1 MGSLLLFFRC
11 TFRTVHPLIHIVACF
26 PHQIS
31 FDAIVSGEV
40 GDIAIDDVTF
50 TRDNN
55 CSFIPEFARST
66 YSAG

>member
-1 MGSLLLFFRC
+1 MGSSLLLFRC
-11 TFRTVHPLIHIVACF
+11 TFLAVHPLIHIVAYF
-26 PHQIS
+26 SHQIS

-40 GDIAIDDVTF
+40 GDIAIDDVIF